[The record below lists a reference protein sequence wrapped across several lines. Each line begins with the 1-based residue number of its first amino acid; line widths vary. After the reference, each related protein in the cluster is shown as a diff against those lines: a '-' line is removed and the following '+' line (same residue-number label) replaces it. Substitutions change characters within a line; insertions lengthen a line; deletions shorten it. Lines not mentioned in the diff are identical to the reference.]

1 MKTFKEFIYELT
13 QSELDVEAKKVNQN
27 TRNAP
32 IQRQQPPSQ
41 PDGTPQRPTG
51 VPIPGT
57 GMVFKKA
64 TDVVRAGVSA
74 VVNR

>member
-1 MKTFKEFIYELT
+1 MKTFNQFISELT

-32 IQRQQPPSQ
+32 IQRQQSPSQ

-57 GMVFKKA
+57 RMAFKQVA
-64 TDVVRAGVSA
+64 NVVKAGVSGI
-74 VVNR
+74 VNR

>member
-1 MKTFKEFIYELT
+1 MKTFNQFVSELT

-32 IQRQQPPSQ
+32 TQPDGTPSQ

-57 GMVFKKA
+57 RMAFNTVKKVGQA
-64 TDVVRAGVSA
+64 A
-74 VVNR
+74 VGSVLNR

>member
-1 MKTFKEFIYELT
+1 MKTYKEFISELT
-13 QSELDVEAKKVNQN
+13 QSELDAEAKKVNQN

-57 GMVFKKA
+57 GVAFNTVKKVGQA
-64 TDVVRAGVSA
+64 A
-74 VVNR
+74 VGSVLNR